1 MTKNRILE
9 ILGDLKEEVS
19 RNYKAEIKGI
29 FGSYAR
35 EEQNQDSDIDIL
47 VEFHEDA
54 TLLDLVRLS
63 NFLEDRLQTK
73 VDVVSKR
80 AVRKEIADDIYRE
93 LTYL

>member
-9 ILGDLKEEVS
+9 ILKNLKEEVS
-19 RNYKAEIKGI
+19 ENYKAEIKGI
-29 FGSYAR
+29 FGSHAR

-47 VEFHEDA
+47 VEFHKGA

-73 VDVVSKR
+73 VDVVSQR
-80 AVRKEIADDIYRE
+80 AVRKEIEDDIYRE
-93 LTYL
+93 LVYL

>member
-9 ILGDLKEEVS
+9 ILKNLKEEVS
-19 RNYKAEIKGI
+19 ENYKAEIKGI

-47 VEFHEDA
+47 VEFHKGA
-54 TLLDLVRLS
+54 TLLDLVRLG

-73 VDVVSKR
+73 VDVVSQR
-80 AVRKEIADDIYRE
+80 AVRKEIEDDIYRE
-93 LTYL
+93 LVYL

>member
-9 ILGDLKEEVS
+9 ILKNLKEEVS
-19 RNYKAEIKGI
+19 ENYKAEIKGI

-47 VEFHEDA
+47 VEFHKGA
-54 TLLDLVRLS
+54 TLLDLVRLG

-73 VDVVSKR
+73 VDVVSLR
-80 AVRKEIADDIYRE
+80 AVRKEIEDDIYRE
-93 LTYL
+93 LVYL